1 MKIALAGNPNC
12 GKTTL
17 FNALTG
23 SSQYVGNWPGVTVE
37 KKDGLLAGHKDVV
50 IQDLPGSYSLSP
62 YTLEEVVARNYLVN
76 EKPDAILNIVD
87 GSNLERNLFLTTQLL
102 ELGLPIVVAVN
113 MIDVVRRNGDRLD
126 AAKLAKKLGCPVIEI
141 SARGG
146 ENTLAAAELA
156 IQAAADGVKGESPH
170 VFSGSVEHAL
180 AHIEESLHGTVENA
194 TSRWAAIKVFERD
207 AKAIET
213 LQVPA
218 DIVAHV
224 EEHISDCEREMEDDA
239 ESIITTQRYGYVQ
252 RIMAAT
258 FTRSPRR
265 ASTLLSDRI
274 DRVVTHRVFALPIF
288 ALTLCAMWWLA
299 VAEGGPGACLT
310 DWVNEGLLGNGS
322 WRIPFTSWQVPG
334 VGALIGRAMEA
345 MGAGEAA
352 RGLVVD
358 GAWGGVATV
367 LGFVPVI
374 CIVFMFLAF
383 LEDCGYMARVAFIMD
398 RYFRGFGLSGKSFI
412 PMVVGKGCGVP
423 AVMAARTI
431 ENARDRRMTIILA
444 TFIPCS
450 AKTVIIVLFS
460 AAFFREMWYV
470 APLMDLVGVAIVV
483 LGGLALKKT
492 RLFAGDAAPFV
503 MELPAYHMPTLS
515 GILLRTWTRVR
526 GFVVKA
532 GLVIFPACV
541 LLWVVMNF
549 DFRFNLVG
557 AEGIGR
563 SMLATMGGWIA
574 WLFAPLGFGT
584 WQGAAASIS
593 AEVAKEQAVATLGLM
608 SANMDGASAP
618 AQIAN
623 LFASFSPFPR
633 LAAMSFMLFNLFMPP
648 CLGAVAVTFREMGS
662 KAWGCFAVAFQLF
675 VGYVLALSV
684 YQFGVLFAGGGFG
697 VWTAVAVLADAGCLW
712 SVFRAGKKTAA

>member
-1 MKIALAGNPNC
+1 MPEKIDEAVA
-12 GKTTL
+12 KTVV
-17 FNALTG
+17 A
-23 SSQYVGNWPGVTVE
+23 
-37 KKDGLLAGHKDVV
+37 KDVFV
-50 IQDLPGSYSLSP
+50 ED
-62 YTLEEVVARNYLVN
+62 EETG
-76 EKPDAILNIVD
+76 E
-87 GSNLERNLFLTTQLL
+87 
-102 ELGLPIVVAVN
+102 PI
-113 MIDVVRRNGDRLD
+113 
-126 AAKLAKKLGCPVIEI
+126 AKEC
-141 SARGG
+141 
-146 ENTLAAAELA
+146 
-156 IQAAADGVKGESPH
+156 
-170 VFSGSVEHAL
+170 
-180 AHIEESLHGTVENA
+180 
-194 TSRWAAIKVFERD
+194 
-207 AKAIET
+207 
-213 LQVPA
+213 
-218 DIVAHV
+218 
-224 EEHISDCEREMEDDA
+224 DCEKCSKKREAGEECDGCGCGCGEPDKWDVD
-239 ESIITTQRYGYVQ
+239 Y
-252 RIMAAT
+252 AAYQQAKEWEEPDPSQ
-258 FTRSPRR
+258 FG
-265 ASTLLSDRI
+265 
-274 DRVVTHRVFALPIF
+274 VWV
-288 ALTLCAMWWLA
+288 
-299 VAEGGPGACLT
+299 PGIGA
-310 DWVNEGLLGNGS
+310 LLGDGMDKM
-322 WRIPFTSWQVPG
+322 G
-334 VGALIGRAMEA
+334 VGDTVKS
-345 MGAGEAA
+345 
-352 RGLVVD
+352 LVVD

-374 CIVFMFLAF
+374 FIVFLFLSF

-431 ENARDRRMTIILA
+431 ENERDRRMTIILA

-492 RLFAGDAAPFV
+492 RLFAGEAAPFV

-623 LFASFSPFPR
+623 LFASFSSFPK

-697 VWTAVAVLADAGCLW
+697 VWTAAAILADAGCLW
-712 SVFRAGKKTAA
+712 AIFRAGKKTAA

>member
-1 MKIALAGNPNC
+1 
-12 GKTTL
+12 
-17 FNALTG
+17 
-23 SSQYVGNWPGVTVE
+23 
-37 KKDGLLAGHKDVV
+37 
-50 IQDLPGSYSLSP
+50 
-62 YTLEEVVARNYLVN
+62 
-76 EKPDAILNIVD
+76 
-87 GSNLERNLFLTTQLL
+87 
-102 ELGLPIVVAVN
+102 
-113 MIDVVRRNGDRLD
+113 
-126 AAKLAKKLGCPVIEI
+126 
-141 SARGG
+141 
-146 ENTLAAAELA
+146 
-156 IQAAADGVKGESPH
+156 
-170 VFSGSVEHAL
+170 
-180 AHIEESLHGTVENA
+180 
-194 TSRWAAIKVFERD
+194 
-207 AKAIET
+207 
-213 LQVPA
+213 
-218 DIVAHV
+218 
-224 EEHISDCEREMEDDA
+224 
-239 ESIITTQRYGYVQ
+239 
-252 RIMAAT
+252 
-258 FTRSPRR
+258 
-265 ASTLLSDRI
+265 
-274 DRVVTHRVFALPIF
+274 
-288 ALTLCAMWWLA
+288 
-299 VAEGGPGACLT
+299 
-310 DWVNEGLLGNGS
+310 
-322 WRIPFTSWQVPG
+322 
-334 VGALIGRAMEA
+334 

-412 PMVVGKGCGVP
+412 PMIVGKGCGVP

-515 GILLRTWTRVR
+515 GILLHTWTRVR

-618 AQIAN
+618 AQIAS
-623 LFASFSPFPR
+623 LFASFSSFPK

-697 VWTAVAVLADAGCLW
+697 VWTAAAVLADAGCLW
-712 SVFRAGKKTAA
+712 AIFRAGKKTAA